1 MASSRRATISA
12 SSGIVPYC
20 RACRGAVL
28 LTPVLF
34 LLSGLVTGALA
45 ESAEPDAVRGQLEN
59 LREALKAD
67 EKSMASLAREA
78 ETQARELRTLRA
90 ELSAAAR
97 AVQSHEAALD
107 KIEMEIAGLERDAGA
122 KQSQFAERHSQL
134 VGTLTALQ
142 RLSLRPTAALL
153 VTPGDPNDVV
163 RSGLLLRAAVPEIV
177 HQANI
182 LRHDIASLADLR
194 KRIEIRRDALQ
205 QAAVDLQR
213 DRRRLEMLSKAK
225 NQVLRQTR
233 DAQSAADARI
243 VNLRREAQTLEELL
257 SRLRESNARAPV
269 HPRLGTPDENFVSP
283 TLSPAGPSIAS
294 ARGNLTPPAHGQ
306 ILQGFGEP
314 TPAGPR
320 ARGITWRT
328 RADATVVATWDGRI
342 AFAGPFRRFGQILI
356 IDHGEGYHTLIAG
369 LGRIEARV
377 GQWVLTGEP
386 LGRTIVGASSDRSA
400 SEGTRS
406 GGQAVRAE
414 DRTRGARLYVELRR
428 NGEPIN
434 PLPWLAAQTNRT
446 QG

>member
-45 ESAEPDAVRGQLEN
+45 ESAEPDAVRAQLEN

-163 RSGLLLRAAVPEIV
+163 RSGLLLRATVPEIE
-177 HQANI
+177 HQANN
-182 LRHDIASLADLR
+182 LRHDIA
-194 KRIEIRRDALQ
+194 
-205 QAAVDLQR
+205 
-213 DRRRLEMLSKAK
+213 
-225 NQVLRQTR
+225 
-233 DAQSAADARI
+233 
-243 VNLRREAQTLEELL
+243 
-257 SRLRESNARAPV
+257 
-269 HPRLGTPDENFVSP
+269 
-283 TLSPAGPSIAS
+283 
-294 ARGNLTPPAHGQ
+294 
-306 ILQGFGEP
+306 
-314 TPAGPR
+314 
-320 ARGITWRT
+320 
-328 RADATVVATWDGRI
+328 
-342 AFAGPFRRFGQILI
+342 
-356 IDHGEGYHTLIAG
+356 
-369 LGRIEARV
+369 
-377 GQWVLTGEP
+377 
-386 LGRTIVGASSDRSA
+386 
-400 SEGTRS
+400 
-406 GGQAVRAE
+406 
-414 DRTRGARLYVELRR
+414 
-428 NGEPIN
+428 
-434 PLPWLAAQTNRT
+434 
-446 QG
+446 